1 MNNLFLVTFVM
12 VSSLVYSQAEKDS
25 YLLDAG
31 IIKDSINTLTF
42 KSKTEFQS
50 FVQVFEEK
58 KGFRPQW
65 LIVDS
70 SGKLL
75 KHKLDQYI
83 KECGKGDVYNL
94 KKKYYK
100 KLPNIYE
107 LSALF
112 NESLAKPTKGH
123 YTVVFMWMK
132 GLGIYNQHTF
142 ETYHVWK
149 ENSNIN
155 FYFLNLKPE

>member
-1 MNNLFLVTFVM
+1 MNNLFLAAFVM
-12 VSSLVYSQAEKDS
+12 VSSLVYSQTEKNT

-31 IIKDSINTLTF
+31 IIKDSVNTLTF
-42 KSKTEFQS
+42 KSETEFQS

-65 LIVDS
+65 LIIDS

-83 KECGKGDVYNL
+83 KECGKGDVDNI
-94 KKKYYK
+94 KKKYHK
-100 KLPNIYE
+100 KSPNIHE
-107 LSALF
+107 LNALF
-112 NESLAKPTKGH
+112 NQGLKKPTKGH
-123 YTVVFMWMK
+123 YIIVFMWMK
-132 GLGIYNQHTF
+132 GLGVYNQHTF

-149 ENSNIN
+149 ENPNIKI
-155 FYFLNLKPE
+155 YFLDLKPE